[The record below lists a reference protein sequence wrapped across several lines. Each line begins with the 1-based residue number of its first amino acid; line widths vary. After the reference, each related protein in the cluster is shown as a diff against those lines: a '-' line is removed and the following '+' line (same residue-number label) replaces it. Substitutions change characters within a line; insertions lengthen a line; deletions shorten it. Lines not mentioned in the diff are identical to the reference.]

1 MNFLSFREMID
12 ILFYNLYVWTQQ
24 LIWYWVVKTKQIK
37 CENKYICD
45 FRGEIPFNAISISD
59 IRES

>member
-1 MNFLSFREMID
+1 MSELSNWFGTEW
-12 ILFYNLYVWTQQ
+12 L
-24 LIWYWVVKTKQIK
+24 KQIK

-45 FRGEIPFNAISISD
+45 FRGEIPFNAVSISD